1 MCAQHFGPRAQ
12 CDFWQEANAKLNS
25 QEGTKRQKGGKGVV
39 RRGKD
44 HAGVIISRFCQNE
57 RTKAKIH
64 TYVHVYMQKTGAC
77 QQKNVLHT
85 FQRDALEFCEK
96 AAAQTKVISL
106 AH

>member
-1 MCAQHFGPRAQ
+1 VCAQHFGPRAQ

-25 QEGTKRQKGGKGVV
+25 QEGTKRQKGGKGVE

-64 TYVHVYMQKTGAC
+64 MYMCICKRRVRANKRMCCILSSATPWNFAKKLLHKQK
-77 QQKNVLHT
+77 
-85 FQRDALEFCEK
+85 
-96 AAAQTKVISL
+96 
-106 AH
+106 